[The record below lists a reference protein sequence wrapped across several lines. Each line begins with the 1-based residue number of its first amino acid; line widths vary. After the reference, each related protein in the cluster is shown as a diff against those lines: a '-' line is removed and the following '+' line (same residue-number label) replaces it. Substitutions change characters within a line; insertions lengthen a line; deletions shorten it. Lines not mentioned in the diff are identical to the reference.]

1 VQQPSQSI
9 NREDHKIQIT
19 CKYTYIQSLPKKW
32 IKELYFEVWGQVMLV
47 REPESDSLSMFI
59 GAEKVAA
66 SNALEEGLINIFSDE
81 GVETLKRKIVS
92 IYLSDYTTVYSKIES
107 RTRMSSPL
115 CDAVRDLVRN
125 NLGVL
130 K

>member
-1 VQQPSQSI
+1 
-9 NREDHKIQIT
+9 
-19 CKYTYIQSLPKKW
+19 
-32 IKELYFEVWGQVMLV
+32 MLV

-81 GVETLKRKIVS
+81 GVGTLKRKIVS
-92 IYLSDYTTVYSKIES
+92 IYLSDYTTIYSKIES